1 MQTKL
6 KWVCLTGF
14 SAVWLCATVA
24 TAQVQ
29 PEAQNPAVDT
39 PPPTAVQPS
48 ATQLP
53 SAAPGAPPPAVYYPP
68 PSYGPPPGYSPP
80 PGYGPP
86 PGYSPPPG
94 YGPPP
99 GYSPPP
105 GYAPVYYSPKDLGPP
120 PGSHQHDGFYMRLT
134 GGVGYLSAK
143 SGDGSTSMS
152 VSGAGPAMT
161 FAFGG
166 SVTPHLVLY
175 GEFVA
180 TAATDPEA
188 TYAGGSQHL
197 PYSVNLFGIGPG
209 LAYYLEPLNMY
220 FSGTLAF
227 SQVTASNTSSNSSD
241 SANANQDWTEM
252 GIGASFMVGKE
263 WWVSHDWGLG
273 VAGRLHLA
281 SMKTKQELAGT
292 TNDRMTATAFSVLFS
307 ATYN

>member
-1 MQTKL
+1 MHTKL
-6 KWVCLTGF
+6 KWVCLAGF
-14 SAVWLCATVA
+14 SAVWLCPLGA
-24 TAQVQ
+24 TAQEQ
-29 PEAQNPAVDT
+29 PKAENPAAET
-39 PPPTAVQPS
+39 PPPTGAQPS
-48 ATQLP
+48 AAQLP
-53 SAAPGAPPPAVYYPP
+53 SAAPGTPPPAAYSPPP
-68 PSYGPPPGYSPP
+68 PSYGPPPGYYPP

-86 PGYSPPPG
+86 PGY
-94 YGPPP
+94 Y
-99 GYSPPP
+99 PPP
-105 GYAPVYYSPKDLGPP
+105 GYAPMYYPPKDLGPP

-152 VSGAGPAMT
+152 VSGAGPALT

-166 SVTPHLVLY
+166 SVTPHLILY
-175 GEFVA
+175 GEFLV
-180 TAATDPEA
+180 TSATDPEA
-188 TYAGGSQHL
+188 KYAGGSQSL
-197 PYSVNLFGIGPG
+197 PYSVELFGIGPG
-209 LAYYLEPLNMY
+209 LSYYLEPLNMY

-227 SQVTASNTSSNSSD
+227 SQVTASDTSGNSSD

-281 SMKTKQELAGT
+281 SMKTKQEFAAT
-292 TNDRMTATAFSVLFS
+292 TSDRMTATAFSVLFS